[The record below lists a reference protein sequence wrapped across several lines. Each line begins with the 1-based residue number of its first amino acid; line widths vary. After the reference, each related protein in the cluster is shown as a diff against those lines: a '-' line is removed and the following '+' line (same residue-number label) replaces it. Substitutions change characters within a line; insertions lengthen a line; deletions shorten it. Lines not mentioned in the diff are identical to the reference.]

1 MNFEDVVL
9 DYKVHMVAS
18 KMQRICSSWNWTVCW
33 FHGNVWSLGD
43 YYSDY
48 PAVSIGI
55 MTSGLRRLR
64 VLPEAPLAYA
74 RGLDAEEEPLS
85 VIHVLGLNLDRD
97 PVNFEPIED
106 GGLEVDQLP

>member
-1 MNFEDVVL
+1 MTDGCHLTLDLFQITHWVNFEDVVL

-48 PAVSIGI
+48 PTVSIGI
-55 MTSGLRRLR
+55 HYDFWTQPTPCLLCLRPR
-64 VLPEAPLAYA
+64 
-74 RGLDAEEEPLS
+74 
-85 VIHVLGLNLDRD
+85 
-97 PVNFEPIED
+97 
-106 GGLEVDQLP
+106 